1 MSYSLYNDED
11 LNKDVLIEDDDFLS
25 DAATFLGEREGYYS
39 NEPEEIYDRFLEHF
53 RYQNVNE
60 VTATRDLFYA
70 QDADDEG
77 KARMGRLM
85 DTYDRMDTELGWNAA
100 QDYLG
105 GVFTAPSTYA
115 GMFSFGTGK
124 AAALAGQQGIKIGLR
139 QILKRGTEG
148 AALRGAGLRSAAGSA
163 AVDVPFAA
171 GTVLAQE
178 QTRVETG
185 QQEDIDMTNVGLAT
199 ALSTVASGAIGGVT
213 GVKRG
218 LTRNKAE
225 NIRKVALQ
233 KERVDVEAAHKTTT
247 SKTFKSTKKSTFNS
261 NSTVG
266 KDAKQ
271 FSDTMKMALDETI
284 PDKLKEGKALRMRLD
299 GLETKEIENIA
310 GAAAEIVNKIKPLG
324 KVSKTGKIKE
334 ERMSS
339 RLARGL
345 ADGDISEGAV
355 ADILSKY
362 NVSMGQ
368 LSALFAER
376 LSSAGRELGAVGR
389 IAKQERKELLAELT
403 EVDQRLMNLG
413 SITEGARQR
422 LKETPVRGKDSKI
435 ANLYHNWFSLPT
447 INKARIGLMTVQL
460 ATTARNT
467 TNGYMRNYIYA
478 LDNLGAGI
486 ANLGYGSALKIAGL
500 TDKQLA
506 DEGSRAVK
514 MGVAQLRT
522 GADSAYMKD
531 LWMGTTTAET
541 AALDLMFRDPRFKK
555 SNLAKEIFREMGDI
569 GELTGQEGGL
579 LWVARKANYLNTM
592 SDNMFK
598 RAIFSREIDKQLR
611 AAGEPGGLKGFFDRN
626 YLDPDAA
633 KKSQGMFSRIDDEAI
648 GKAMEAALDF
658 TYQTGKFQ
666 GRTGAFNKIADTFI
680 SVASNSVLASTAVP
694 FPRYLINQFKFT
706 YEHIPILG
714 LFDFGT
720 GILQKEGGKTAG
732 FAERFGK
739 SVTGLATLSAF
750 FAVRNQF
757 GDETTGP
764 YQYFDPTNPNKTFK
778 AEANLGPFMGF
789 AMLADLIYRHSG
801 PNKKP
806 MFGVVDLP
814 QLHDNDKVAVDI
826 PYNARE
832 IAQAFTGGQGRAGT
846 GLAIIDGIAE
856 LSVNYD
862 AGDISERAFL
872 ENVARFT
879 GNFFNTF
886 TVGGGMLK
894 DVAGTYGLPFVD
906 GTGKDYRYVKDQSS
920 IDMMEYTFK
929 QAARSIPQP
938 LDIENGDRP
947 LGRPTRAEPV
957 KNVNPFLKLI
967 TGLTEEEE
975 KTELERELDRLRF
988 DYLEL
993 SPRRIKLDAPLTN
1006 EAKLRMG
1013 EFMETAVASYIGS
1026 PDYTN
1031 LPGDR
1036 IKKALLASKINGFR
1050 NAARKSV
1057 LEGELDITTEAGR
1070 VRRFK
1075 AMYTGLSSRIRG
1087 SIKDIYYQHSN
1098 GRNFDEDLTAE
1109 NGEQLY
1115 EWAMATKENFG
1126 SKLDQK

>member
-11 LNKDVLIEDDDFLS
+11 LNKDVLIEDNDFLS

-39 NEPEEIYDRFLEHF
+39 NQPEEIYDRFLEHF

-199 ALSTVASGAIGGVT
+199 ALSTVASGTIGAVT

-271 FSDTMKMALDETI
+271 FSDTMKMALEETI
-284 PDKLKEGKALRMRLD
+284 PDKLKEGKTLRMRLG

-310 GAAAEIVNKIKPLG
+310 GAASEIVNKIKPLG

-355 ADILSKY
+355 TDILSKY
-362 NVSMGQ
+362 NVSMSQ

-389 IAKQERKELLAELT
+389 IAKQERKELLAKLT

-666 GRTGAFNKIADTFI
+666 GRTGSFNKIADTFI

-906 GTGKDYRYVKDQSS
+906 GTGKNYRYVKDQSS